1 MVSTRST
8 CGPSNDPPLIAQL
21 ETDEGL
27 DKKFSLHYYSR
38 MRFLVNLLPQLTAAG
53 NAGDSSSAAKTGL
66 GKNFSRVVSVLSA
79 GDETPLI
86 MNDLSLKHNFSLRN
100 CARHAITMNSLSME
114 ELAAAHPATSFV
126 HAYPSAVK
134 TGLLRGFGPITQA
147 AIETLYF
154 FTKPFFVSL
163 DESGARHLYAAT
175 SSRFSPRGAKDVA
188 DAAPGSNGRR
198 AAVRISCTGMGLT
211 MGTKSPSKSFAGMM
225 LARLCGCTLW
235 MFLTRSVGRARISLY
250 IGK

>member
-66 GKNFSRVVSVLSA
+66 GQNLSRVVSVLSA

-100 CARHAITMNSLSME
+100 CARHAITMTSLSME
-114 ELAAAHPATSFV
+114 ELAAAHPSTSFV

-188 DAAPGSNGRR
+188 DAAPGSNGEKGSGAYLLHWNGSDNGNKKPLQELRR
-198 AAVRISCTGMGLT
+198 TDAGKTVWMHT
-211 MGTKSPSKSFAGMM
+211 MDVFDSI
-225 LARLCGCTLW
+225 CGE
-235 MFLTRSVGRARISLY
+235 SAN
-250 IGK
+250 